1 MTADSQ
7 SPPESAPKWSRMP
20 GAVRLELDREIIR
33 HRSQHQSRFYDVLR
47 DDPRFAPWI
56 GPQRGCAGEKRLD
69 RYIADLCKHQPRK
82 MSACAAAGGSAPRA
96 GVGAI
101 LDVVEEPSPPGLDV
115 LAGGGAAVTYEE
127 LQAGLR
133 KRLKLNELMTDA
145 CRNEFGEVTDKSSL
159 IKLTAQY
166 LALTAASPS
175 LTKSLH
181 RDLSSAPFIG
191 RALAR
196 ILEAAPDLPAEEVEA
211 LRAGLS
217 RDFLES
223 NGLGAASQ

>member
-7 SPPESAPKWSRMP
+7 LPPESAPKWSRMP

-33 HRSQHQSRFYDVLR
+33 HRSQHRSRFYDMLR

-56 GPQRGCAGEKRLD
+56 GSQRGCAGEKRLD
-69 RYIADLCKHQPRK
+69 RYIADLCRHQPKK
-82 MSACAAAGGSAPRA
+82 MCTCAAAGASTRRA
-96 GVGAI
+96 VAGAS
-101 LDVVEEPSPPGLDV
+101 LDAVEEPWKPQLDV
-115 LAGGGAAVTYEE
+115 LAGGGAAVSYEE

-133 KRLKLNELMTDA
+133 KRLELNELMTDA
-145 CRNEFGEVTDKSSL
+145 CRNEFGEVTEKSL
-159 IKLTAQY
+159 LMKLTAQY

-181 RDLSSAPFIG
+181 RDLNSEPFIG

-196 ILEAAPDLPAEEVEA
+196 ILQAAPDLPPEEIET